1 MFTLMRDIEEKD
13 QTTWQITIYTNRPG
27 ENVVQRH
34 KTIKSDVVR
43 EQHAT
48 KYIQICWTAD

>member
-48 KYIQICWTAD
+48 KYIQIC